1 MRIGRAVAI
10 FRGEHEF
17 HMNLVGRRRLWFL
30 LSAAA
35 IAVSGIGLLGP
46 GLNLGIDFRGGT
58 ILEIPTEGDVTS
70 AEVEEHLES
79 QGYEVGIVQR
89 VESSGGEVSMS
100 VRLETISPEDRG
112 EILEALADVTG
123 TPSTEVS
130 EETIGPRFGRQIS
143 FQAGVGLVIFLVL
156 VSIYIAFRFEWKM
169 ALAALVALFHDLIIT
184 AGVYALVGREVTP
197 ETVIAILT
205 ILGYSLYDTVVIFD
219 KVKENAGSIALV
231 SRETYSG
238 MVNVSLNQVFMR
250 SINTSLVVLFPVGT
264 LMFFGGETL
273 QSFAFALFV
282 GLILGA
288 YSSIFLAAPLV
299 ALLKE
304 REPKLAEI
312 RDRVTR
318 REDLAAV
325 RSEQTPQGK
334 RPETREL
341 VTTAARPGAG
351 TPVRRRPKKKS
362 RAKRKR
368 R

>member
-1 MRIGRAVAI
+1 MRIGRALAV

-35 IAVSGIGLLGP
+35 IVVSAIGLLGP
-46 GLNLGIDFRGGT
+46 GLNLGIDFKGGT
-58 ILEIPTEGDVTS
+58 ILEIPSEADVT
-70 AEVEEHLES
+70 AGEVEEALTDL
-79 QGYEVGIVQR
+79 GYEVAIVQR
-89 VESSGGEVSMS
+89 IESGDDVFMS
-100 VRLETISPEDRG
+100 VRLETISPDDRG
-112 EILEALADVTG
+112 EIKEALAEVTG
-123 TPSTEVS
+123 SPSSEVS

-143 FQAGVGLVIFLVL
+143 LKALVGLVIFLIL

-169 ALAALVALFHDLIIT
+169 ALAALAALFHDLIIT

-219 KVKENAGSIALV
+219 KVKENASSVALV

-238 MVNVSLNQVFMR
+238 MVNISLNQVFMR

-264 LMFFGGETL
+264 LMFLGGETL

-312 RDRVTR
+312 RDRVAR
-318 REDLAAV
+318 REDLAVV
-325 RSEQTPQGK
+325 RADQ
-334 RPETREL
+334 RPETSAPESREL
-341 VTTAARPGAG
+341 VTTAARQSG
-351 TPVRRRPKKKS
+351 TAPVRRRPKKKS
-362 RAKRKR
+362 RAKRKKR
-368 R
+368 